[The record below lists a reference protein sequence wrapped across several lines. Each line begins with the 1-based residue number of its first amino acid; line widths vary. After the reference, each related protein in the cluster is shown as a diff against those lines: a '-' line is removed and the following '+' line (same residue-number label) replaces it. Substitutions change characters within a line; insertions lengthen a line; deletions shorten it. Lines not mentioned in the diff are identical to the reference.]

1 MDMKKAIILYI
12 LLLVTVTGC
21 IKENLDDCETT
32 LYFSYLGDETK
43 EIFPQKIEKVDMYIY
58 NQNNVCVQKAVLN
71 RKELDRQRGTT
82 LNLPS
87 GQYHVVC
94 WGNSLNDTR
103 INEGSSLKNN
113 IVGAPH
119 YFTKELITTNDSLYF
134 GEREIT
140 ITNESYRTD
149 TVHFSSA
156 HIKMRIELEGLD
168 AVNNTRAAVSPISI
182 EVGNLSS
189 TVDFTKTFSNE
200 RISYFPLVNFDS
212 GIQKFGAKFN
222 VLRFN
227 NDNEVYLR
235 LHDNQANKEL
245 YTMQLKD
252 FMKENNIA
260 VDGINEATIGIR
272 IRFNGTAITVK
283 PWDEE
288 VIRPG
293 L

>member
-235 LHDNQANKEL
+235 LHDNLANKEL

>member
-1 MDMKKAIILYI
+1 MKKAIILYI

-235 LHDNQANKEL
+235 LHDNLANKEL

>member
-1 MDMKKAIILYI
+1 MKKAIMLYI

-58 NQNNVCVQKAVLN
+58 NQNNVCIQKAVLN
-71 RKELDRQRGTT
+71 RKELGRQRGTT

-94 WGNSLNDTR
+94 WGNSLNDTK

-140 ITNESYRTD
+140 ITNEGYRTD

-200 RISYFPLVNFDS
+200 RISYYPLVNFDS

-235 LHDNQANKEL
+235 LHDNQTNKEL

-252 FMKENNIA
+252 FMKENNIT
-260 VDGINEATIGIR
+260 VEGINEATVGIR
-272 IRFNGTAITVK
+272 IRFNGTAVTVK

>member
-1 MDMKKAIILYI
+1 MKKAIILYI

-235 LHDNQANKEL
+235 LHDNLANMEL

>member
-1 MDMKKAIILYI
+1 MKKAIMLYI

-58 NQNNVCVQKAVLN
+58 NQNNVCIQKAVLN
-71 RKELDRQRGTT
+71 RKELGRQRGTT

-94 WGNSLNDTR
+94 WGNSLNDTK

-140 ITNESYRTD
+140 ITNEGYRTD

-156 HIKMRIELEGLD
+156 HIKMRIELEGLN

-200 RISYFPLVNFDS
+200 RISYYPLVNFDS

-235 LHDNQANKEL
+235 LHDNQTNKEL

-252 FMKENNIA
+252 FMKENNIT
-260 VDGINEATIGIR
+260 VEGINEATVGIR
-272 IRFNGTAITVK
+272 IRFNGTAVTVK

>member
-156 HIKMRIELEGLD
+156 HIKMRIELEGLE

-235 LHDNQANKEL
+235 LHDNLANKEL

>member
-1 MDMKKAIILYI
+1 MLYI

-58 NQNNVCVQKAVLN
+58 NQNNVCIQKAVLN
-71 RKELDRQRGTT
+71 RKELGRQRGTT

-94 WGNSLNDTR
+94 WGNSLNDTK

-140 ITNESYRTD
+140 ITNEGYRTD

-200 RISYFPLVNFDS
+200 RISYYPLVNFDS

-235 LHDNQANKEL
+235 LHDNQTNKEL

-252 FMKENNIA
+252 FMKENNIT
-260 VDGINEATIGIR
+260 VEGINEATVGIR
-272 IRFNGTAITVK
+272 IRFNGTAVTVK

>member
-1 MDMKKAIILYI
+1 MLYI

-58 NQNNVCVQKAVLN
+58 NQNNVCIQKAVLN
-71 RKELDRQRGTT
+71 RKELGRQRGTT

-94 WGNSLNDTR
+94 WGNSLNDTK

-140 ITNESYRTD
+140 ITNEGYRTD

-189 TVDFTKTFSNE
+189 TVDFTKMFSNE
-200 RISYFPLVNFDS
+200 RISYYPLVNFDS

-235 LHDNQANKEL
+235 LHDNQTNKEL

-252 FMKENNIA
+252 FMKENNIT
-260 VDGINEATIGIR
+260 VEGINEATVGIR
-272 IRFNGTAITVK
+272 IRFNGTAVTVK

>member
-235 LHDNQANKEL
+235 LHDNLANMEL